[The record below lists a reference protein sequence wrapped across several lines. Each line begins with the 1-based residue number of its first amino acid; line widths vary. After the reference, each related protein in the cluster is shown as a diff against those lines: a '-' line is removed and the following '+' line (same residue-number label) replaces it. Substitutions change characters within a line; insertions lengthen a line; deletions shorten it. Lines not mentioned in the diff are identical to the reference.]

1 MEDIPRNLAKDVK
14 RLAEPRPVRRASRWT
29 LLLVDENGRTI
40 RVRAFSFFAVLG
52 LVLCIALPL
61 AAGTGFYLWNLARE
75 ENERLRIA
83 LTASAEVLGRESPVS
98 PASGLVPGPESL
110 AVSPSPPADSP
121 PEPAAETSFSPPAI
135 FEVGPTAAAD
145 EDGGGGDGTE
155 EVSASQPVEVADV
168 RFSEGDRFD
177 VRFRLR
183 NVASGSEAL
192 SGHVV
197 VVLELVGDD
206 PARVAIPEVPLIEG
220 RPTGAEEG
228 QTFSI
233 QNYRPMRF
241 RAGPGTGGGRAGN
254 ATAFV
259 FDDSGRLI
267 LETPLIAAM
276 E

>member
-1 MEDIPRNLAKDVK
+1 MEDIPRNLAKDVR
-14 RLAEPRPVRRASRWT
+14 RLAEPRPIRRASRWT

-52 LVLCIALPL
+52 LALCIALPL

-75 ENERLRIA
+75 ENGRLRVA
-83 LTASAEVLGRESPVS
+83 LAASAEVLGRQAPVS
-98 PASGLVPGPESL
+98 PASGLAPGSEFP

-121 PEPAAETSFSPPAI
+121 PEPAAETSFSPPTV
-135 FEVGPTAAAD
+135 FEVEPPAAAG
-145 EDGGGGDGTE
+145 EESE
-155 EVSASQPVEVADV
+155 EVSASPPVEVADV

-206 PARVAIPEVPLIEG
+206 SARVAIPEVPLIEG

-241 RAGPGTGGGRAGN
+241 RAGPGTGGGRTGN

-267 LETPLIAAM
+267 LEMPLIAAM